1 MFVRSFFL
9 CKYHYSKCKD
19 KEMLYLPS
27 FKIVADFLNN
37 LNFLDISLQVRI
49 QFIFPENFFVF
60 PAILLKLIIL

>member
-1 MFVRSFFL
+1 MFVRSFFS
-9 CKYHYSKCKD
+9 CKYHYSKYKD

-60 PAILLKLIIL
+60 PAILLKMIIL